1 MCGINAIVAPS
12 AGRFVDALA
21 RMNKRLAHRGPDGE
35 GAHVFANCLL
45 GHRRLSIVD
54 LAGSPQ
60 PMLDATGTRGVT
72 FNGEIYGYKEI
83 RAALDYPFRTKGDTE
98 VLLALYDKYGQEM
111 MPHVPGM
118 FAFAIWDDTSQTL
131 FAARDRFGEKPLF
144 YAEAPGGSL
153 VISSELK
160 GLLASGLFE
169 PEIDRA
175 SLAHYLH
182 FGFSPRGRT
191 IYRGIYS
198 LPPAHVLTYRDG
210 RVEIR
215 RYWDFPV
222 ARERVDE
229 EEAIEE
235 FRALFARAVRLQLV
249 ADVEVAAFLSG
260 GLDSSS
266 VVRAASR
273 IQSGLRTISY
283 GFEEPY
289 SELPYAAEVARHCG
303 TRHQELRDAEQHLP
317 DLVLRMADVY
327 DEPFFDSSAI
337 PTWLICRR
345 AAEHVK
351 VVLTGD
357 GGDEVMGGY
366 NFWYKPII
374 AMHER
379 YPHRTAWRDI
389 AFIAARLAQRA
400 GVRHPELDLF
410 TRLYG
415 MRRAAGPVPRAH
427 AYQQRVFSPARYTAW
442 ELPPADLSVADR
454 FPDEPGSMF
463 RLDMEHYMPGDILVK
478 TDRASMAHGLE
489 LRAPFLDV
497 KVAEFCLSLPY
508 NILIRKNVDKYIL
521 RSAMRS
527 ELPDRVFNRQK
538 QGFGAPLSDWM
549 VRCKDLIEMY
559 LYDRSRALFTHLR
572 GLTPRQVRA
581 FGDREKWCLLI
592 LSLWLEGRKGREA

>member
-12 AGRFVDALA
+12 AGRFADALA

-35 GAHVFANCLL
+35 GAHAFAHCLL

-98 VLLALYDKYGQEM
+98 VILALYEKYGAGM
-111 MPHVPGM
+111 MPRLPGM
-118 FAFAIWDDTSQTL
+118 FAFAIWDDSTQTL

-144 YAEAPGGSL
+144 YAEAPGSVL
-153 VISSELK
+153 VISSEIK

-182 FGFSPRGRT
+182 FGYSPRGQT

-198 LPPAHVLTYRDG
+198 LPPAHTLTYCNG

-215 RYWDFPV
+215 RYWDFPSP
-222 ARERVDE
+222 RERVNE
-229 EEAIEE
+229 AEAIEE
-235 FRALFARAVRLQLV
+235 FRALFERAVRLQLV

-266 VVRAASR
+266 VVRMASSH
-273 IQSGLRTISY
+273 QKDLRTISY

-289 SELPYAAEVARHCG
+289 SELPHAAEVARYCG
-303 TRHQELRDAEQHLP
+303 TRHQELRDVEQNIP
-317 DLVLRMADVY
+317 ELVMRMADVY

-337 PTWLICRR
+337 PTWLICRK

-379 YPHRTAWRDI
+379 YPRRTAWRDI

-400 GVRHPELDLF
+400 GARNPKLDLF

-415 MRRAAGPVPRAH
+415 LRRAGGPVPRAH
-427 AYQQRVFSPARYTAW
+427 AWQQRVFSPARYTKW
-442 ELPPADLSVADR
+442 DLPPADLSFADR
-454 FPDEPGSMF
+454 FRDEPGSMF
-463 RLDMEHYMPGDILVK
+463 RLDMEQYMPGDILVK

-497 KVAEFCLSLPY
+497 KLAEFCLSLPY
-508 NILIRKNVDKYIL
+508 QILIKNCIDKYVL
-521 RSAMRS
+521 RSAMRF
-527 ELPDRVFNRQK
+527 ELPARVFTRHK
-538 QGFGAPLSDWM
+538 QGFGAPLSDWLA
-549 VRCKDLIEMY
+549 RSNELLEMY
-559 LYDRSRALFTHLR
+559 LYDSRRDLFSQLP
-572 GLTPRQVRA
+572 GLTPNTVRT
-581 FGDREKWCLLI
+581 FSEREKWCLLM
-592 LSLWLEGRKGREA
+592 LSLWLERRKGREV